1 MYLCSSIA
9 PISCTGACRGSVG
22 ENGTPTSTTQQGVRT
37 GPLGT
42 RGGRGIVYGLG
53 GWRLLAHCATHT
65 VHHLATPASTSET
78 IAWNP
83 HSLTVYGLTHPRGRW
98 INWGSKYSFLSIYA
112 NSAMTAVSLSGSFL
126 STLLFKLKNV
136 PGDAVSA
143 YLKYPSL
150 VNPLTVLLS
159 PRRGSCWAKSAVIKS
174 TT

>member
-1 MYLCSSIA
+1 MGL
-9 PISCTGACRGSVG
+9 
-22 ENGTPTSTTQQGVRT
+22 
-37 GPLGT
+37 PLPLLNKE
-42 RGGRGIVYGLG
+42 YALG
-53 GWRLLAHCATHT
+53 LLALEEDEVSSMGSGDGDFWRT
-65 VHHLATPASTSET
+65 VRRTRFIILLHQQAHLRL
-78 IAWNP
+78 AWNP
-83 HSLTVYGLTHPRGRW
+83 HSLTIYGLTHPRGRW
-98 INWGSKYSFLSIYA
+98 NPKLGVKVHFLSIYA